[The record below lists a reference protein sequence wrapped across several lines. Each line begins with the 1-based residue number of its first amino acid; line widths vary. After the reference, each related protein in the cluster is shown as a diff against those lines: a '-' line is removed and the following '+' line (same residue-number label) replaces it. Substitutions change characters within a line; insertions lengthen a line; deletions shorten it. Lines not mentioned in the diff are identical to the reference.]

1 MASLSVRRTPSSGIF
16 RPYAGRSAPEHVVA
30 TAWVL
35 QHPAVASAIVGVH
48 PPEQLDGLDRA
59 ASLVIE
65 DVAMTRLKEIF
76 DINRGRG
83 IGQGRSPQAYAW

>member
-1 MASLSVRRTPSSGIF
+1 LPLAGAVAVRPLADRVGLSAVLT
-16 RPYAGRSAPEHVVA
+16 GRGFVP

-35 QHPAVASAIVGVH
+35 QHPAVASAIVGVRT
-48 PPEQLDGLDRA
+48 PEQLDVLDRA

-65 DVAMTRLKEIF
+65 NVALTRLKEIF